1 MKRRFAIT
9 PQRALHN
16 RLLEKDT
23 MMSDGLTLTATGAAH
38 ISDSDVDDLV
48 LRIRAIVQ
56 DIENL
61 YRPTRAMMASDKV
74 RTDPV
79 LLGLYGARD
88 GLIDAETSILK
99 IALQPASEEKLDGV
113 HQVGVEIDNLFDQ
126 AVPPLW
132 SGEQR

>member
-61 YRPTRAMMASDKV
+61 YRPTRAMMTSDKV

-99 IALQPASEEKLDGV
+99 IALQPAGEQKMNGV
-113 HQVGVEIDNLFDQ
+113 HKVDIGIDELFGQ
-126 AVPPLW
+126 PEP
-132 SGEQR
+132 SPEPRP